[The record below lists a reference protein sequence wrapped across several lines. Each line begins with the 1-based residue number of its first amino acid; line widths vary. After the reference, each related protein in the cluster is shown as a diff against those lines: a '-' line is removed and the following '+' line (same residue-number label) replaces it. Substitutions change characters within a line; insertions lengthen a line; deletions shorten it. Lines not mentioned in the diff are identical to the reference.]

1 MIGSPGTAKSLF
13 GLKDL
18 VSVESLTAN
27 WVQCHWIITSLW
39 ASQIHFSCKISSGP
53 SQAKTLSKL
62 LACPR
67 NLSYRNNSL
76 RRVGGGKKKKE
87 WLEKVKI
94 YVQECW
100 LEHCNSKKKE
110 HVKLK
115 LNNLVRRAEGT
126 DWKPYSHV
134 MGY

>member
-76 RRVGGGKKKKE
+76 RSVGGGKKKKE

-94 YVQECW
+94 YV
-100 LEHCNSKKKE
+100 
-110 HVKLK
+110 
-115 LNNLVRRAEGT
+115 
-126 DWKPYSHV
+126 
-134 MGY
+134 